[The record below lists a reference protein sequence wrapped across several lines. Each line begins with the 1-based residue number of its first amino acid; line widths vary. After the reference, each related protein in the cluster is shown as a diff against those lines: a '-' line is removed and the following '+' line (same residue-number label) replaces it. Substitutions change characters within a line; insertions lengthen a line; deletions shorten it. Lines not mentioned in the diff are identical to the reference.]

1 MIKRIDGEDLVCRNQ
16 GLQGELDELNAK
28 IRHLEDNKMK
38 TTDEWKYIEK
48 VENTVVQLRSDNDR
62 LKQEIA
68 SSSEEKDTEL
78 LR

>member
-16 GLQGELDELNAK
+16 DLQGELDELNAK
-28 IRHLEDNKMK
+28 IRPLEDNKMK
-38 TTDEWKYIEK
+38 TTDEWKYKEK
-48 VENTVVQLRSDNDR
+48 VENTVVQLRNDNDR

-68 SSSEEKDTEL
+68 SLSKEKDTEL